1 MEPFFISRSFP
12 ERTTPP
18 FEKPVFGLGF
28 EKSPVVVD
36 CLETNKLRVMLG
48 MSVDNQRVIENFL
61 MKRTMFPD
69 EKDVLRQNALMKR
82 TMFPDEKDDTR
93 HVISDEKDDT
103 QTDS

>member
-1 MEPFFISRSFP
+1 
-12 ERTTPP
+12 
-18 FEKPVFGLGF
+18 
-28 EKSPVVVD
+28 
-36 CLETNKLRVMLG
+36 MLG